1 MPRRLPLFRGAISG
15 SFAATTVTRGLRG
28 TVKFAGM
35 LRPLRVH
42 CTEGP
47 KGQTRTQPTV
57 DRALVHALGIKTP
70 SANPPI
76 LTSRYDVRAVFRLMA
91 FRATKVKTVDKSMS
105 LLLLISF
112 HPFASHAQVKLRCVG
127 NGGGMLRP
135 VVMVAAH
142 PPELRTAAFPLVCFS
157 IVIATSGSAGYA
169 IPS

>member
-1 MPRRLPLFRGAISG
+1 MPRRFPLFRGAIS
-15 SFAATTVTRGLRG
+15 SRFAATTVSRRFRG
-28 TVKFAGM
+28 VEKFAGM
-35 LRPLRVH
+35 HRPLRMH

-57 DRALVHALGIKTP
+57 DRALVHALGIVTP

-76 LTSRYDVRAVFRLMA
+76 LTSRYDVRAVFRLVA

-112 HPFASHAQVKLRCVG
+112 HPFASLAQVKLRCAG

-135 VVMVAAH
+135 LMMVAAH
-142 PPELRTAAFPLVCFS
+142 PP
-157 IVIATSGSAGYA
+157 
-169 IPS
+169 

>member
-1 MPRRLPLFRGAISG
+1 MHR
-15 SFAATTVTRGLRG
+15 
-28 TVKFAGM
+28 
-35 LRPLRVH
+35 
-42 CTEGP
+42 TEGP
-47 KGQTRTQPTV
+47 EDHTWTQTAV
-57 DRALVHALGIKTP
+57 DRALVHALGIETP

-76 LTSRYDVRAVFRLMA
+76 LTSRYDVWAVFRLMTL
-91 FRATKVKTVDKSMS
+91 RAAEVKTVHKSMS

-135 VVMVAAH
+135 LRMVAAH
-142 PPELRTAAFPLVCFS
+142 PPELRTAALPLVCFS